1 MVLQLLFC
9 LSTGPQNHEILK
21 SDRNGRRASLHSFPT
36 LNPNL
41 RVEPVSDDPNSDNF
55 MAFHIIDTKKK
66 KEREVSRFRADN
78 IVHMRMFMASLGG
91 SSTGLFSPK
100 GDIPVEASLGLWD
113 TSHLVEEGTDDQED
127 IGNLPEESNNGQ
139 DMNLQQN
146 ELSPPLSNI
155 PTNYQEA
162 LQLLPFEFY
171 FQKDTGL
178 IIPETFRTQLLFPG
192 RIIPKYDPKAPLPKA
207 SRRPWHDTFRHPLGP
222 RVFLPISIGYGSEV
236 GLEPGIQELWDP
248 TRRTNFFVDHNKQAM
263 FLRDPRKPKEVC
275 PVVKQQVVEYGD
287 RRRQQ
292 TLPPGICTHSAVIEA
307 TSKRAYLK
315 PYGCIVRACGIR
327 GNNGNP
333 GNTGLTGQQG
343 ISGKNGG
350 FLNLNPSKHGKHGQ
364 DGGPGG
370 DGMVGFRGVDGTD
383 ASDMI
388 ISIAGDANELR
399 VSGCCTTK
407 AHLGG
412 KKGEQILFINCRG
425 GDGGHGGRGGNGGE
439 GGNGGNGGNGSN
451 ASSAYAVDAD
461 GEDGGNGGD
470 GGDGG
475 KGGDGGNGGNGGN
488 AGCGGRCVI
497 QTNEPTL
504 LMLVEADCMSGTPG
518 KGANGGKGVVGGTG
532 GNGGRGGSGGPGS
545 TSTSITCCTAGG
557 LSGRPGYGG
566 NCGRRGHNGRD
577 GRPGQDGAPAKHG
590 GILWVL
596 FSKENGSVLQE
607 ASTRYDAE
615 VTGFNVKSASI
626 HDGIFEPNEQI
637 VISSLSIINSG
648 GLLLPEGASAFFP
661 STQSIKFEPTVFDL
675 PSKSLFPTNSFTVP
689 ITYRGRIADQP
700 PPNVPGPFVSAVEF
714 CPRIELIGR
723 PFEKSFLRRKLVV
736 QYPVKL
742 AYLRCSE
749 NLGRG
754 EVSVLNIGIQNI
766 SNMPYGNCPGT
777 GGKVVLQIHF
787 DSRIIPVGS
796 ANVSQSKVPYTI
808 TYDPEIRDSMFIQV
822 DMLPPHVTSNIQ
834 VTIQMENRAELFNH
848 CSWQADLY
856 LRDKLIEYNLAEI
869 RVSPFYIPRDPPADV
884 LFITNE
890 LITRKEFVFW
900 QKLLEYLEVSVD
912 FWDTAKY
919 GGLSVDCKT
928 NARHEVTWE
937 GRYQGRMILY
947 PHCNLQLLHS
957 TDIVRHFSRANRE
970 DQVKDLHSSMIL
982 FMPPDPNASDVI
994 DEKILKYLTAAE
1006 RAVELPVNAHYG
1018 GRHISKPGSGSN
1030 PQPYL
1035 KWEKKYIKKLEKE
1048 RPAQLP
1054 IVVGRQTDVQSTGL
1068 FKYSYGT
1075 VDIRRV
1081 PLLHSAKFLVITSS
1095 VGNAVNI
1102 SDDDTDLSP
1111 NSPEIPLASNYGQV
1125 FLATLFGISM
1135 RCKLELLKTHEE
1147 VSTMSSAQF
1156 SFLLPNG
1163 AHLSK
1168 AELVMIT
1175 TAWEIAD
1182 EVYNF
1187 TGFSQR
1193 MRILT
1198 QDIRSD
1204 TAAYIKNGRIILR
1217 GLVLIKK
1224 EVMKRKKNLKK
1235 LSKSQVS
1242 QAQNE
1247 ISRLS
1252 NQVGRA
1258 LRQAGV
1264 DNKDLDV
1271 LISLNILTDSDRFHR
1286 THQLIYKDKKWD
1298 LTG

>member
-1 MVLQLLFC
+1 MGF
-9 LSTGPQNHEILK
+9 N
-21 SDRNGRRASLHSFPT
+21 
-36 LNPNL
+36 
-41 RVEPVSDDPNSDNF
+41 
-55 MAFHIIDTKKK
+55 IIDTTKK
-66 KEREVSRFRADN
+66 KEKEVSRFRADN
-78 IVHMRMFMASLGG
+78 IVEMRKFMASLGG
-91 SSTGLFSPK
+91 SSAGLFSVK
-100 GDIPVEASLGLWD
+100 IDDVDGSGEATPDLMD
-113 TSHLVEEGTDDQED
+113 TSRSIPNAGDEIH
-127 IGNLPEESNNGQ
+127 
-139 DMNLQQN
+139 
-146 ELSPPLSNI
+146 SPLFNT
-155 PTNYQEA
+155 PTNYQEV

-171 FQKDTGL
+171 FRKDTGL

-192 RIIPKYDPKAPLPKA
+192 KIMPKYDPKAPLPKA

-236 GLEPGIQELWDP
+236 GLEPGVQELWDP
-248 TRRTNFFVDHNKQAM
+248 VKQSNFFVDHNKQAM

-292 TLPPGICTHSAVIEA
+292 SLPPGICTHSAVIEA

-315 PYGCIVRACGIR
+315 PHGCIVRACGIR

-350 FLNLNPSKHGKHGQ
+350 GGFLSSNSSIHGKHGQ

-388 ISIAGDANELR
+388 ISIAGDANELC
-399 VSGCCTTK
+399 VSGYCTTK

-439 GGNGGNGGNGSN
+439 GGNGGNGGHGRDGAN
-451 ASSAYAVDAD
+451 AWGTGAD
-461 GEDGGNGGD
+461 GGHGGNGGD

-475 KGGDGGNGGNGGN
+475 PGGDGGNGGNGGN

-497 QTNEPTL
+497 QTNEPKL

-518 KGANGGKGVVGGTG
+518 KGSNGGKGGVGGGG
-532 GNGGRGGSGGPGS
+532 GNGGRGGKGGSGGPGATYTRIEGGYEVTHS
-545 TSTSITCCTAGG
+545 TPPGRAG
-557 LSGRPGYGG
+557 SPGYGG
-566 NCGRRGHNGRD
+566 AGGRRGHNGRD

-615 VTGFNVKSASI
+615 VTGFNIKSAII

-648 GLLLPEGASAFFP
+648 GLPFPEGASAFFP
-661 STQSIKFEPTVFDL
+661 STKSIKFEPTVFDL
-675 PSKSLFPTNSFTVP
+675 PGKSLFPTNTFTVP
-689 ITYRGRIADQP
+689 ITYHGRIEDQP
-700 PPNVPGPFVSAVEF
+700 PPNVPGPFIDTIEF

-834 VTIQMENRAELFNH
+834 VTIQMENHAELFDR
-848 CSWQADLY
+848 CKWQADLY
-856 LRDKLIEYNLAEI
+856 LRNKLIEYNLAEI

-912 FWDTAKY
+912 FWDTTKY

-957 TDIVRHFSRANRE
+957 TDIVRHFSGANRE
-970 DQVKDLHSSMIL
+970 VQVKDLHSSMIL
-982 FMPPDPNASDVI
+982 FMPPDPNASNAI
-994 DEKILKYLTAAE
+994 DAKILKYLTAAE
-1006 RAVELPVNAHYG
+1006 RAVELPVNAYG
-1018 GRHISKPGSGSN
+1018 GKHISKPDTSKN

-1035 KWEKKYIKKLEKE
+1035 KWEKNYIKKLEKE

-1054 IVVGRQTDVQSTGL
+1054 IVVGRRTNVQSTGM

-1075 VDIRRV
+1075 VDIRQV

-1111 NSPEIPLASNYGQV
+1111 NSSEIPLASNYGQV

-1135 RCKLELLKTHEE
+1135 SRKLELLKTHEE

-1175 TAWEIAD
+1175 SAWEIAD

-1193 MRILT
+1193 MQILSRDI
-1198 QDIRSD
+1198 QDN
-1204 TAAYIKNGRIILR
+1204 TAMYIKNGRTILC

-1224 EVMKRKKNLKK
+1224 EVKKRKEKLKK
-1235 LSKSQVS
+1235 LTNAQVS

-1247 ISRLS
+1247 ISQLAT
-1252 NQVGRA
+1252 QIERA

-1264 DNKDLDV
+1264 DHKNLDV
-1271 LISLNILTDSDRFHR
+1271 LPSLDILTDPNRFHR